1 MAMSRSREYLAD
13 ATAARTLGYPLD
25 LASALEKLASYQN
38 PQQVQQE
45 GFANEATAGLFIIN
59 PLTKKFNINSAF
71 STHPPIKERINL
83 LKNM

>member
-13 ATAARTLGYPLD
+13 ATAARTLGYPLG

-45 GFANEATAGLFIIN
+45 GFCQRSHGGIIHHKSSDKKN
-59 PLTKKFNINSAF
+59 LT
-71 STHPPIKERINL
+71 
-83 LKNM
+83 